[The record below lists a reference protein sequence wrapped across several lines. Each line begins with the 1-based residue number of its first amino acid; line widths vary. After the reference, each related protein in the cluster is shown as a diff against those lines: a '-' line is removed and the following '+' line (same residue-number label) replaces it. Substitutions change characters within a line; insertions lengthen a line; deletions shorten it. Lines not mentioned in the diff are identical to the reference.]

1 MMAKGKRLDLPIGA
15 SFEDEWHQVEVTV
28 QKQKKSILTPKEHR
42 LVFKIEKRRGKS
54 VTLAGPFHLEKSEA
68 TVVLK
73 SLKKRL
79 GCGGTF
85 KDEWMEFQG
94 DLRIKLRPL
103 LSDHH
108 FCLK

>member
-1 MMAKGKRLDLPIGA
+1 MAKGKKLDLPIGA
-15 SFEDEWHQVEVTV
+15 SFDDEWHQVESPVKK
-28 QKQKKSILTPKEHR
+28 QQKKSILAPKEHR
-42 LVFKIEKRRGKS
+42 LVFKMEKRRGKS
-54 VTLAGPFHLEKSEA
+54 VTLVGPFYLEKSEA

-79 GCGGTF
+79 GCGGSL

-94 DLRIKLRPL
+94 DLRLKLRPL